1 MKNPLLHHP
10 PKSTRSFVAVVGHPI
25 HPMLVAFPIA
35 YLLGAL
41 ASDVAF
47 WWSSDPFWARA
58 SLWIIG
64 GGLAM
69 GTLAALAG
77 MLDFLLVREIRRH
90 VTSWSHFL
98 AAVMMLALTAANWWL
113 RVPDPEQAL
122 LPWGMF
128 LSGVTAVSLAV
139 AGWLGGK
146 LVFEHNVGTGDED
159 EE

>member
-1 MKNPLLHHP
+1 MKNPLLSRP
-10 PKSTRSFVAVVGHPI
+10 PKSTPSFIALAGHPV
-25 HPMLVAFPIA
+25 HAMLVAFPIA

-41 ASDVAF
+41 ASDAAF
-47 WWSSDPFWARA
+47 WWTGDPFWARA

-64 GGLAM
+64 SGLLI

-77 MLDFLLVREIRRH
+77 MLDFLLVRKIRRH

-98 AAVMMLALTAANWWL
+98 AGVMLLALTAANWWL
-113 RVPDPEQAL
+113 RVPDPESGL

-128 LSGVTAVSLAV
+128 LSGVSALSLSA

-146 LVFEHNVGTGDED
+146 LVFEHNVGIGEED
-159 EE
+159 E